1 MGGGIP
7 DSRRDADSVHVR
19 DNGGGCMPTPVSVIR
34 EAICKLC
41 DPAKCPFESKGMC
54 PQIKAEE
61 RKGK

>member
-1 MGGGIP
+1 
-7 DSRRDADSVHVR
+7 
-19 DNGGGCMPTPVSVIR
+19 MPTPVSVIR